1 MNLKAFIENIIKEEI
16 QSLKEDEAEMK
27 PGGEWTQPG
36 VTGSGDQPDESIHGT
51 NAEIVAS
58 ILDLLADYEI
68 GLDGAREVVHELA
81 AELGLVPADEAEPES
96 RPIGFRI
103 DEMLK
108 KKIQEAK
115 GLATARVAQHGHDT
129 VDSGM
134 DDAHRA
140 VVDAGGYKSSG
151 MMGFMRTLAQTSE
164 GAGLTPEETLD
175 LARQMLDAGFLLSAE
190 TDRTGSLE
198 ENESPADAPL
208 EGESG
213 QLSVDELKAE
223 IINMW
228 NDMHGK
234 ESFTLGHLANWDEQ
248 SLHALHDTTDREHRD
263 WHNQERVEDDLDDIN
278 YEKEMR
284 NASQH
289 DAQTSLDRLDAI
301 EAETERMREPEE
313 GEEFAKHGGMGR
325 GPREAKSWSSY
336 GNAKTLFEG
345 WRKFTKE

>member
-16 QSLKEDEAEMK
+16 QSLKEDDVEPI
-27 PGGEWTQPG
+27 PGGNWGQPI
-36 VTGSGDQPDESIHGT
+36 P
-51 NAEIVAS
+51 
-58 ILDLLADYEI
+58 
-68 GLDGAREVVHELA
+68 GLDDEPQPTEAPADINNVADQVLGLLSSIEHNDAVDILNAVA
-81 AELGLVPADEAEPES
+81 VELGLVEPESES

-103 DEMLK
+103 DESVIK
-108 KKIQEAK
+108 KLREAK

-198 ENESPADAPL
+198 ENESPADPPL
-208 EGESG
+208 EGESR

-336 GNAKTLFEG
+336 GDAKTLFEG